1 MILRTFKVRRGARV
15 LLIAGEEVLL
25 LNDSDPGIP
34 GSSWW
39 VAPGGGIDAGENP
52 EEAACREV
60 EEETGL
66 HLDPAD
72 LIGPVAQGRVWHGYS
87 DRIRVQDELFYLA
100 RTRRFEPSNLGWT
113 DAEQKRMK
121 GFRWWRFDSLPGAVW
136 PSCVAEIVRAD
147 PDHPLV
153 LADREES
160 SVALS
165 ATDWERV
172 NAVLG

>member
-1 MILRTFKVRRGARV
+1 MNRRPLKLRCGAWV
-15 LLIAGEEVLL
+15 LLLAGEEVLL

-66 HLDPAD
+66 HLNPAD
-72 LIGPVAQGRVWHGYS
+72 LIGPVAQGRVCHGYS
-87 DRIRVQDELFYLA
+87 DRIRVQDELFFLA

-113 DAEQKRMK
+113 EAEKKRMK
-121 GFRWWRFDSLPGAVW
+121 GFAGGGSTPCRRKSGRHAWSTSSDQIPITRCCW
-136 PSCVAEIVRAD
+136 PTARSRPC
-147 PDHPLV
+147 
-153 LADREES
+153 S
-160 SVALS
+160 
-165 ATDWERV
+165 
-172 NAVLG
+172 

>member
-1 MILRTFKVRRGARV
+1 MNLRPLKVRCGARV
-15 LLIAGEEVLL
+15 LLLAGEEVLL
-25 LNDSDPGIP
+25 LNDSDSGIP

-52 EEAACREV
+52 KEAACREV

-66 HLDPAD
+66 HLNPAD
-72 LIGPVAQGRVWHGYS
+72 LIGPVAQGLVCHGYS
-87 DRIRVQDELFYLA
+87 DRIRVQDELFFLA

-113 DAEQKRMK
+113 EAEKKRMM
-121 GFRWWRFDSLPGAVW
+121 GFRWWRLDSLPGKVW
-136 PSCVAEIVRAD
+136 PACVAEIVRSD
-147 PDHPLV
+147 PDHPLL

-160 SVALS
+160 SVQLS
-165 ATDWERV
+165 PTDWERV